1 MTPWTVAPQAPL
13 SMGFPRQEHWSGLPF
28 PSPGD
33 LPNPGLEPTFLTSPS
48 LAGGFFPA
56 SATWEAHV
64 SFYIPI
70 SDVSES
76 SSCFKS
82 LPTSSIDHF
91 FNCHHSNIVYCGVNF
106 CFPHDK
112 LCWPY
117 FHVPIGRLCIFFWCA
132 MSVQIFWQF
141 GENCVSSYW
150 IVRYLYTLWIQV
162 VVRCVY
168 L

>member
-1 MTPWTVAPQAPL
+1 MDCSPPDPL

-48 LAGGFFPA
+48 LAGEFFPA

-82 LPTSSIDHF
+82 LSTNGIDHF
-91 FNCHHSNIVYCGVNF
+91 FSCHHSNLVCCGVNF
-106 CFPHDK
+106 CFPRDK

-117 FHVPIGRLCIFFWCA
+117 FHVPIGHLYIFFLVCNVCPNILTIWGKLC
-132 MSVQIFWQF
+132 VFLL
-141 GENCVSSYW
+141 NCKIS
-150 IVRYLYTLWIQV
+150 LYIMDTDG
-162 VVRCVY
+162 C
-168 L
+168 